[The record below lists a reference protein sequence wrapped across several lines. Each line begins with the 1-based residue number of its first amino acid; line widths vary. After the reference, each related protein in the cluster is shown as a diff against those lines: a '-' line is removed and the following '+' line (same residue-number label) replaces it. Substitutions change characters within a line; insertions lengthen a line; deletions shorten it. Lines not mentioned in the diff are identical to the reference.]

1 MHASA
6 RKIPHLRLLA
16 WLVLGTSSPGWG
28 AQAPDSTRIYRA
40 AHEAEIDYERAAR
53 RLAPLSYPDRA
64 RRCDEYVGRFCLYY
78 DTGRDPLPPEPTEIA
93 RARQRALERLRNAF
107 EINRARKAT
116 VFPLVRLLLEHKQ
129 PREAH
134 EVVQAYQ
141 AVTDDVVSGEL
152 LAVLTAHATADIRG
166 AERAIDELLAS
177 VNSAEAQRLRD
188 ISFLLAPRERK
199 RYRELAPDQQRRYED
214 RFWRYADALYLT
226 EGNETRTEHFARHT
240 ETKLLET
247 VPFVQG
253 GSDYGKD
260 IAQLTIRFGTPKAR
274 TRVDVNR
281 PGTYDLQI
289 VEHWDPEQMIY
300 AAPSLDSALTV
311 RASPGAAWPM
321 DTVRSI
327 SGHAPSTIRRMLPLH
342 HQPSV
347 FHDAGGGFTLRVDG
361 LLLPDSAQ
369 RGATRLRRGL
379 FLLDDTLALVARVND
394 ETSVSGDT
402 LPMTLELPLP
412 REAVLYSAEVLEP
425 DRGLAGRARFRLDR
439 PVADRGLLLSD
450 VVIADAFPPGQL
462 PASRHDST
470 LAPKRSLLVP
480 AGSPFGIYAEV
491 SLGIEG
497 PDSVVVDLEVIAL
510 DGGPALV
517 RAARW
522 IGERLGLSDRPV
534 PRKLTWAA
542 EIPTATP
549 TPVAVTVESAN
560 LKPGRYVVE
569 LSVTSRARRVTSRRE
584 FVLIDSATSSR
595 RP

>member
-6 RKIPHLRLLA
+6 RKIPQLRLLA
-16 WLVLGTSSPGWG
+16 CLALGSASQGWA

-93 RARQRALERLRNAF
+93 RVRERALDRLRNAF

-116 VFPLVRLLLEHKQ
+116 AFPLVRLLLEHKR

-134 EVVQAYQ
+134 EVVQAYR
-141 AVTDDVVSGEL
+141 AATDDTVSGEL

-166 AERAIDELLAS
+166 AERAIAGLLAS
-177 VNSAEAQRLRD
+177 VDSAEAQRLRD
-188 ISFLLAPRERK
+188 ISFLLTPRERK
-199 RYRELAPDQQRRYED
+199 RYRELAADQRRRYED

-274 TRVDVNR
+274 TRLDVNR

-300 AAPSLDSALTV
+300 AAPSLDSVLTV
-311 RASPGAAWPM
+311 RAGPGAAWPM

-347 FHDAGGGFTLRVDG
+347 FPDAGGGFTFRVDG
-361 LLLPDSAQ
+361 LLLQDSAS
-369 RGATRLRRGL
+369 RRPTRLRRGL
-379 FLLDDTLALVARVND
+379 FLLDDTLALVARVDD
-394 ETSVSGDT
+394 ELSVSGDT
-402 LPMTLELPLP
+402 LPFTLELPLP

-450 VVIADAFPPGQL
+450 VVIADAFPPGHL

-470 LAPKRSLLVP
+470 LVPKRSLLVS
-480 AGSPFGIYAEV
+480 AGNPFGIYAEV
-491 SLGIEG
+491 SLGTEA
-497 PDSVVVDLEVIAL
+497 PDSVVVDLELIAL

-569 LSVTSRARRVTSRRE
+569 LSVTSRERRVTSRRE
-584 FVLIDSATSSR
+584 FVLIDAATSSR